1 MFKYDSNNIIFGNM
15 HSYFISVRV
24 LSSSSRASCHAAAA
38 DGLQRKLAQR
48 AGAFF
53 WPNGGANESSV
64 SPFPRNLAGSRASF
78 PPDSVKFPK
87 IPMLTGL
94 L

>member
-1 MFKYDSNNIIFGNM
+1 MAFGPPLARLATPLPQTAY
-15 HSYFISVRV
+15 S
-24 LSSSSRASCHAAAA
+24 AS
-38 DGLQRKLAQR
+38 LRS

-64 SPFPRNLAGSRASF
+64 SPFPHNLAGSRASF
-78 PPDSVKFPK
+78 LADSVKSPK

-94 L
+94 Q